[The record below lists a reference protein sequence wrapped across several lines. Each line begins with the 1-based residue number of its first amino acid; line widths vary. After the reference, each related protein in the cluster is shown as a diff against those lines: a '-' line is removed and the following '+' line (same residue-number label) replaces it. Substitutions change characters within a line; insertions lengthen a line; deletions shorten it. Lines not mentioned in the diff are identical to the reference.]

1 MVETESVEIVRDSAL
16 AIIPLLR
23 EIVTNSDPVPYTV
36 ESLEWTKF
44 NVFIS
49 VLAVLAGFLGAFYGY
64 RGYYFSKLTAKN
76 VARLPHSTQLKLCL
90 ELLKL
95 VMTNFVRVNSIK
107 IYYSC
112 DKKCPSDNYI
122 STFTLPDFT
131 EMFKPEIFYNNEN
144 AFIKLNQIK
153 SAMKQYNHLVE
164 IVERHCNVGVITE
177 TDIKALALK
186 TMQVLRVTLRFMND
200 AYLNDNTILQ
210 NLCDKIVNI
219 TKSRTDLIEANE
231 DSRILFKRIYV
242 EMAADCKYMN
252 LDFDFNVDKELR
264 EKLFAFAG
272 KDAQTNDILLLLA
285 YNGLLEFQHI
295 S

>member
-16 AIIPLLR
+16 TIIPLLR

-49 VLAVLAGFLGAFYGY
+49 VLAVLAGFLGAFYGN

-107 IYYSC
+107 IYYSR

-153 SAMKQYNHLVE
+153 STMKQYNHLVE

-177 TDIKALALK
+177 TDIKALTLK

-200 AYLNDNTILQ
+200 AYPNDNTILQ

-219 TKSRTDLIEANE
+219 TKSRTDLIEANA
-231 DSRILFKRIYV
+231 DSRILFKRICV
-242 EMAADCKYMN
+242 EMAADYKYMN
-252 LDFDFNVDKELR
+252 LNFDFNVDKELR

-272 KDAQTNDILLLLA
+272 KDAQANDILLLLA